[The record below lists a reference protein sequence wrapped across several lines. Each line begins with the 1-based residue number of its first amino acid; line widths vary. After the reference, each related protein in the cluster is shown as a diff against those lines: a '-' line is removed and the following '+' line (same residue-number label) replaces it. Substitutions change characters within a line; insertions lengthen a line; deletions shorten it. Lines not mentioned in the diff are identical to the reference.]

1 MYCILKHIFKAV
13 KEMWK
18 TLLCFGHNNKLK
30 MRTGQQWLKLKT
42 YIDYLENQK
51 QWATKFPDAKR
62 LKEGNKFHNMVSD

>member
-1 MYCILKHIFKAV
+1 
-13 KEMWK
+13 
-18 TLLCFGHNNKLK
+18 

-62 LKEGNKFHNMVSD
+62 LKEGNKFHNMLND